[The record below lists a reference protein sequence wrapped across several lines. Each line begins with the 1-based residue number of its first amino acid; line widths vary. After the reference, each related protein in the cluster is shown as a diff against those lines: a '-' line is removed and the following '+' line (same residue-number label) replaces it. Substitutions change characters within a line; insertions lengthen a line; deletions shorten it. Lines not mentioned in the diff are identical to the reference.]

1 MISAL
6 VFDFD
11 GLIVDTETPLVE
23 AWVELHAEHGL
34 PCDLAKAHGVVG
46 HVGINFDPWSAFP
59 RGQDRVELER
69 EYRRRTRLYTNR
81 QPILPGVRALLDEA
95 RNRGLGLA
103 VASNSDHTHVE
114 HHLDRLALR
123 PYFAA
128 ILCIDDVS
136 AGKPAPD
143 VYLAALKA
151 LDADAAASVAF
162 EDSVPGHV
170 AAKRAGLNCVVVPNP
185 STAHFDFP
193 QADLR
198 LPSLAHTTF
207 DELLARFSARAG

>member
-23 AWVELHAEHGL
+23 AWVELHSEHGL
-34 PCDLAKAHGVVG
+34 PYDLARAHGVVG
-46 HVGINFDPWSAFP
+46 HVGIDFDPWSAFP
-59 RGQDRVELER
+59 ARHDRIELER

-81 QPILPGVRALLDEA
+81 QPVLPGVMALLDEA
-95 RNRGLGLA
+95 RRRGIGLA

-114 HHLDRLALR
+114 RHLDRLALR
-123 PYFAA
+123 PYFSA
-128 ILCIDDVS
+128 IRCIDDVA

-143 VYLAALKA
+143 VYLAALKS
-151 LDADAAASVAF
+151 LDANPAASIAF

-170 AAKRAGLNCVVVPNP
+170 AAKGAGMACVVVPNP

-193 QADLR
+193 HADLR
-198 LPSLAHTTF
+198 LASLADTTF
-207 DELLARFSARAG
+207 DELLERFSPRVG